1 VSLAA
6 CLFQYMYARMCAI
19 NWWIMAHFCLFVIV
33 HAYLYLWVC
42 YLYYCFQDSQSGVW
56 GNMTSFSHA
65 DTASRCAGTIVFAY
79 DLFVGEVLQK
89 PNQSAVVFKSNS
101 TPAMMAPLALN
112 LHQWAYCSARC
123 LGLSGFPTAPLE
135 MSKTK
140 NWYQDVLR
148 VLAGKFHRSTG

>member
-1 VSLAA
+1 MSLAA
-6 CLFQYMYARMCAI
+6 CLFQYMYARMYAI

-42 YLYYCFQDSQSGVW
+42 CLYYCFQNSQSGVW

-65 DTASRCAGTIVFAY
+65 DTASRCAGTIVFAMIC
-79 DLFVGEVLQK
+79 L
-89 PNQSAVVFKSNS
+89 SARSCKSQIKAQLS
-101 TPAMMAPLALN
+101 SSPI
-112 LHQWAYCSARC
+112 LHLPWWRRLHWTYISGCSARC

-135 MSKTK
+135 MSKTN